1 MGKRYNKSI
10 QDTLFKLF
18 RAYDT
23 SGESNPNPESD
34 CPFAELIDV
43 IVIMNKLL

>member
-1 MGKRYNKSI
+1 MGKRSNKSI

-23 SGESNPNPESD
+23 SGESNPESD
-34 CPFAELIDV
+34 CLFAELIEV
-43 IVIMNKLL
+43 VMKLLY